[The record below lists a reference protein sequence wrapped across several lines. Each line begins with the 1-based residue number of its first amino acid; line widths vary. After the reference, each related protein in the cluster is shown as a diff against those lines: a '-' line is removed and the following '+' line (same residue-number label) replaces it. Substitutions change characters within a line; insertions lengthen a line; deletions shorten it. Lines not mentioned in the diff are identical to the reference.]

1 MELVSLILF
10 FVYLYGFGFAATSF
24 LKKAENLAEN
34 FWERNI
40 MRLGIGV
47 AVFALV
53 GIILNFLRIPLDW
66 KIFLFLSLIAPGYY
80 LFKHRSNIKSHIKNI
95 HFTKSDLFIAG
106 AILLFIFS
114 FYMYH
119 KGAFAYSYLEDD
131 DPWEHARS
139 VKYIATEKTAFE
151 SYPGEDLFR
160 YTDPYP
166 PGYEIM
172 MAVLYQTSTS
182 LNWTLKFFNALFIS
196 LSILFFYFFAQK
208 MTGSKK
214 KALFATFVLA
224 MIPSYLSH
232 FIWVHTL
239 LPLLIFVTFYC
250 FESIKEDKRWG
261 YTSALVVAGIFVV
274 HPEHAIKFSFLFA
287 IYFIAKWAVEKQ
299 FPKEHLYACITGG
312 LLSLFWWGAK
322 LGSFF
327 QERMGRITP
336 PDSAIISSAKIS
348 TISKLSSFFQSYFS
362 PYSGTATRPYTFND
376 FFIAKAQNMIN
387 SPIGWGIVISL
398 LLVVSIIL
406 VIIAVKKYR
415 EQKKYY
421 PFVLLGWFVLMF
433 MIVNSA
439 TFGTPGFLSFRTWML
454 LAIPVALL
462 CAEGYSLLM
471 GMLPENLKSSR
482 LLILAIIV
490 IGLWFT
496 AGSQKFSVNTAAWPP
511 GGGFTSPDEVNLYLW
526 IYQNLPKETKV
537 FPFSGNQDNHLLGLD
552 MANCDWCLENR
563 EFRKGFLDKT
573 PAQTYSFLKAQGYQY
588 LLLDTMSIPWYQAV
602 ENKSQETVLNKFQEY
617 GQAGDKFS
625 LVFQNKGGAVLKVN

>member
-1 MELVSLILF
+1 MELLSLILF
-10 FVYLYGFGFAATSF
+10 FIYLYGFGFAATSF
-24 LKKAENLAEN
+24 LKKEEAPVENPSEN
-34 FWERNI
+34 FLERNI

-53 GIILNFLRIPLDW
+53 GVILNFLRIPLDSR
-66 KIFLFLSLIAPGYY
+66 IFLFLSLIAPGYY
-80 LFKHRSNIKSHIKNI
+80 IFKHRSNIKSYIKNI

-151 SYPGEDLFR
+151 PYPGEDLFR

-182 LNWTLKFFNALFIS
+182 LNWTLKFFNALLIS
-196 LSILFFYFFAQK
+196 LSILLFYFFARK
-208 MTGSKK
+208 FTGSKK

-232 FIWVHTL
+232 FIWVHSL
-239 LPLLIFVTFYC
+239 LPLFIFVAFYC
-250 FESIKEDKRWG
+250 FESIREDKRWW
-261 YTSALVVAGIFVV
+261 YTSALVVAGLFVI

-287 IYFIAKWAVEKQ
+287 IYFIVRWAVEQQ
-299 FPKEHLYACITGG
+299 FPKEHLYAYITGG

-322 LGSFF
+322 VGSFF
-327 QERMGRITP
+327 QERMGRVAS
-336 PDSAIISSAKIS
+336 DAVYSQSSLF
-348 TISKLSSFFQSYFS
+348 SKLGIFFKNYFNS
-362 PYSGTATRPYTFND
+362 YSGTATRPYTFND
-376 FFIAKAQNMIN
+376 FFTAKAQNMIN
-387 SPIGWGIVISL
+387 NPIGWGIVISL
-398 LLVVSIIL
+398 LLAVSIIL
-406 VIIAVKKYR
+406 VFLAVKKYHK
-415 EQKKYY
+415 QKKYY
-421 PFVLLGWFVLMF
+421 PGVLLGWFVLTF

-439 TFGTPGFLSFRTWML
+439 TFGTPGFLSFRTWMI

-462 CAEGYSLLM
+462 CAEGYFLLI
-471 GMLPENLKSSR
+471 GMLPENLKSGR
-482 LLILAIIV
+482 ILILAIV
-490 IGLWFT
+490 VLGLWFT
-496 AGSQKFSVNTAAWPP
+496 AGSQKFSVNTAAWLP
-511 GGGFTSPDEVNLYLW
+511 GGGWTSSDEVDLYLW
-526 IYQNLPKETKV
+526 TYQNLPKETKV
-537 FPFSGNQDNHLLGLD
+537 FPFSGQQDNYLLGLD
-552 MANCDWCLENR
+552 MANCDWCFENR

-573 PAQTYSFLKAQGYQY
+573 PAQTHAFLKAQGYQY

-602 ENKSQETVLNKFQEY
+602 ENKNQDVVLNKFQEY